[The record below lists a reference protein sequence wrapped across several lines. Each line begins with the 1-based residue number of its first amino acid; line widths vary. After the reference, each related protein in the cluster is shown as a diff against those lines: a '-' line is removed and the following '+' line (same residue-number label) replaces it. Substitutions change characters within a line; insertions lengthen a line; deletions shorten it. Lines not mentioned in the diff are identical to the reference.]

1 MFMDTPLKR
10 IHFLDIMRGVA
21 VVVMVMGHT
30 IDAVLARELRSSH
43 LFSLY
48 DAFRGFTAPT
58 FLFVSGFAYAVATH
72 KRWNDFRTIGKPLV
86 KRLQRIAL
94 LFLIGYA
101 LHFPFFSFAR
111 IVHEA
116 KAEQLAQMFQVDILH
131 CVGASLLLLHALILL
146 RASQKTFV
154 RALVALTATMVLA
167 SPIVWSI
174 DFAPIVSSVL
184 SPYFNQMQPSIFP
197 LFPFAGFL
205 FAGVI
210 VGLLFLKARHEGHE
224 ERFLR
229 MFGVTAVAGL
239 VSGLVLEF
247 IPVAVY
253 PPHDFWKSS
262 PNWFVIRLGIVSLVS
277 LGFYALRR
285 LPSAVERG
293 LVALGQTSLLIYTV
307 HLMIA
312 YGSPINHGLMQKV
325 GQTLAVHHAIGVGL
339 AVLAAMVLLTYVWQ
353 YLRDHHFVPTRV
365 LQAGFASSVLY
376 SFFLHPW

>member
-1 MFMDTPLKR
+1 MDTPLKR

-30 IDAVLARELRSSH
+30 IDAVLERELHSSD
-43 LFSLY
+43 LFRLY

-72 KRWNDFRTIGKPLV
+72 KRWNDFRSFSKPLI

-94 LFLIGYA
+94 LFLVGYA
-101 LHFPFFSFAR
+101 LHFPFFSFVR

-116 KAEQLAQMFQVDILH
+116 QADQLAQMFQADVLH
-131 CVGASLLLLHALILL
+131 CVGASLLILHALILL
-146 RASQKTFV
+146 HASQRTFV
-154 RALVALTATMVLA
+154 RTLAALTATIVLA

-174 DFAPIVSSVL
+174 DFAPIVSPML

-210 VGLLFLKARHEGHE
+210 VGVLFLNARQEGRE
-224 ERFLR
+224 DPFLR
-229 MFGVTAVAGL
+229 TFGVAAIGGL
-239 VSGLVLEF
+239 LGGLVLEA
-247 IPVAVY
+247 IPVSFY

-285 LPSAVERG
+285 LPAAVERG
-293 LVALGQTSLLIYTV
+293 LVTLGQTSLLIYTV

-339 AVLAAMVLLTYVWQ
+339 AVLAAMVVLTYAWQ
-353 YLRDHHFVPTRV
+353 YLREHHFVPARV
-365 LQAGFASSVLY
+365 LQAGLASTMLY
-376 SFFLHPW
+376 SFFLQPW